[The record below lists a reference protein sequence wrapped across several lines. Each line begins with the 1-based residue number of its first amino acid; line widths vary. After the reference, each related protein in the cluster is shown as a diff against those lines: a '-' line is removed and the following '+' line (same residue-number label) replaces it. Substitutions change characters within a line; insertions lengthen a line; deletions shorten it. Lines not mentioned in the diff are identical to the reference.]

1 MLMQSSERRLLVTLL
16 CALVIAA
23 TLPWL
28 PAPRWPFLIPGLIA
42 GCFLLSLACLL
53 LLLRSLNH
61 RHSQRYF
68 VETWQETVGSQ
79 SPALLVDIKGQ
90 VLAQRAPATHLLDV
104 SYERLLQSPLSETVF
119 ALTPTA
125 WPEIR
130 QSCLTGRSW
139 HGLIE
144 PGGRRL
150 QVVAYPVATEVSGLG
165 QILVLEFEEVQ
176 ALAPDTAALLLARL
190 PLGMLVLR
198 GRRVAQ
204 ANDSFCMLLGATREQ
219 VENKTTAEVFGV
231 NSAFEQALLKALPK
245 LMQTA
250 QIEIAVE
257 LQRHDGRV
265 FWCEL
270 MFSALEPGQPQAG
283 LMVLLSDASAGRR
296 REESLRQAAVVFEA
310 ASDIIL
316 VLDAERR
323 IRMANSAFTRIT
335 GYLPSDVMAKPPR
348 LLFSSKQP
356 AELYEHIFAQVQKQ
370 NVWQGEV
377 WCRKKDGSV
386 YPQWT
391 SINAVRNDA
400 GHIVEYVLIASDI
413 TERKRAEE
421 RLNYQANYDALTNL
435 PNRTLF
441 VDRLRQS
448 MSRAR
453 REGTNLALLFIDLD
467 RFKNINDSMGH
478 TAGDKLLVAV
488 ADALRTCVRE
498 SDTIARFGGDE
509 FAVILSPIYGS
520 KNAGTVAQTLLK
532 VLARPITIDSYDCL
546 VGGSIGIS
554 VFPGDGETPDDLI
567 RNADAAMYRAK
578 DSGRNTY
585 EFFTAEMQQQA
596 LARIGM
602 ERDLRYAIERQEFA
616 LHFQP
621 QLGLATGS
629 TIGMEVLV
637 RWESGTRGLVSPSDF
652 ISLAEE
658 NGQILA
664 LGEWVLRA
672 ACEQY
677 VIWNKAGI
685 APSYIAVNVS
695 GRQFRTAQFPKLV
708 KGILEETRM
717 PAQGLELELT
727 ESFLMEDEE
736 HVMRTLGE
744 LRAMGVS
751 LSIDDFGTGY
761 SSLSYLK
768 RFPISTLKIDRSFV
782 QDIPGD
788 DEDVAIVSAIIR
800 MAHALKLHV
809 VAEGVETAEQQRF
822 LHELGCHI
830 IQGFHYSRPLNA
842 VQCGEFLR
850 EEQERQLAIASVDRV
865 GF

>member
-1 MLMQSSERRLLVTLL
+1 MFVQSSERGLLTGLL
-16 CALVIAA
+16 LSLVLAAL
-23 TLPWL
+23 LPWL
-28 PAPRWPFLIPGLIA
+28 PIPVSLLVLRIISAGL
-42 GCFLLSLACLL
+42 LLLAMVLL
-53 LLLRSLNH
+53 WLLLRSLKQ
-61 RHSQRYF
+61 RHSQRRF
-68 VETWQETVGSQ
+68 VEDWNRGPDVASA
-79 SPALLVDIKGQ
+79 ALLADIKGQ
-90 VLAQRAPATHLLDV
+90 VLAQRVTVSHLLDI
-104 SYERLLQSPLSETVF
+104 SSEQLSTTPLDRSVF
-119 ALTPTA
+119 ATTPTA
-125 WPEIR
+125 WPELKQR
-130 QSCLTGRSW
+130 CLEGRSW
-139 HGLIE
+139 QGLIE
-144 PGGRRL
+144 ADGRRL
-150 QVVAYPVATEVSGLG
+150 SIFAYPVATEASGFG
-165 QILVLEFEEVQ
+165 QLLVLEFSESQGV
-176 ALAPDTAALLLARL
+176 APDTAAALLARL
-190 PLGMLVLR
+190 PVGMLVLR
-198 GRRVAQ
+198 GRRVVQ
-204 ANDSFCMLLGATREQ
+204 VNDSFCLLLGATRER
-219 VENKTTAEVFGV
+219 VENKTTAEVFGAA
-231 NSAFEQALLKALPK
+231 SPFEQALLQTLPK
-245 LMQTA
+245 LMQNA
-250 QIEIAVE
+250 QVETAVE
-257 LQRHDGRV
+257 LQRHDGRS

-270 MFSALEPGQPQAG
+270 VFSALEPGQPQAG
-283 LMVLLSDASAGRR
+283 LLVLLADASEAKR
-296 REESLRQAAVVFEA
+296 REESLRQAAVVFDA

-323 IRMANSAFTRIT
+323 IRMANGAFARIT
-335 GYLPSDVMAKPPR
+335 GYVTNDVMAKPPR

-370 NVWQGEV
+370 NVWQGEI
-377 WCRKKDGSV
+377 WCRKKDGTV

-421 RLNYQANYDALTNL
+421 RLNYQANYDALTEL

-478 TAGDKLLVAV
+478 SAGDKLLVSV
-488 ADALRTCVRE
+488 ADALRSCVRE

-509 FAVILSPIYGS
+509 FAVILSPIYGA

-532 VLARPITIDSYDCL
+532 VLSRPINIDGYDCL

-554 VFPGDGETPDDLI
+554 IFPGDGDTPEDLI
-567 RNADAAMYRAK
+567 RNSDAAMYRAK

-602 ERDLRYAIERQEFA
+602 ERDLRYAIERQEFV
-616 LHFQP
+616 LNFQP
-621 QLGLATGS
+621 QLGLATGDV
-629 TIGMEVLV
+629 IGMEVLV
-637 RWESGTRGLVSPSDF
+637 RWESGTRGLVSPGDF

-664 LGEWVLRA
+664 LGEWVLKE
-672 ACEQY
+672 ACRQY
-677 VIWNKAGI
+677 VIWHREGI

-695 GRQFRTAQFPKLV
+695 GRQFRTSQFPKLV
-708 KGILEETRM
+708 QSILEETQM
-717 PAQGLELELT
+717 PATGLELELT

-744 LRAMGVS
+744 LRAMSVK

-768 RFPISTLKIDRSFV
+768 RFPISTLKIDQSFV
-782 QDIPGD
+782 RDIPGD

-800 MAHALKLHV
+800 MAHALKLDV

-830 IQGFHYSRPLNA
+830 IQGFHYSRPLSVA
-842 VQCGEFLR
+842 QCSEFLR
-850 EEQERQLAIASVDRV
+850 EQFERRQAIATVERA
-865 GF
+865 